1 MQFTANNNGNQDN
14 KSFQTPQKVLRYD
27 EDTLTRKLNK
37 RQCEITLVN
46 NTKLVGILWQVG
58 VYDIYLRLQV
68 DNSFLIVL
76 KSAIASVKLL

>member
-1 MQFTANNNGNQDN
+1 MQLTANSNNNQDF
-14 KSFQTPQKVLRYD
+14 KTFQTPQKVLRYD
-27 EDTLTRKLNK
+27 EDTLTRKLDK

-46 NTKLVGILWQVG
+46 NTKLVGVLWQVG

-76 KSAIASVKLL
+76 KSAIVSVKLL